1 MKINELF
8 SLDTT
13 LLVKFMRDAGIVH
26 LQGGGYCLTL
36 TDNNP
41 AVKEIE
47 PSRFEDDGKSEQQPC
62 GHSIW
67 EANEAGECLHG
78 CLVNSKEDKE

>member
-8 SLDTT
+8 ALDTA
-13 LLVKFMRDAGIVH
+13 LLGKFMRDAGISS
-26 LQGGGYCLTL
+26 LRGGDYSISLTPN
-36 TDNNP
+36 TP
-41 AVKEIE
+41 VVKEIE
-47 PSRFEDDGKSEQQPC
+47 PSRFDDDSDKEKAPC

-78 CLVNSKEDKE
+78 CLQKGSEDK

>member
-8 SLDTT
+8 ALDAH
-13 LLVKFMRDAGIVH
+13 LLVKFMRDAGISSLH
-26 LQGGGYCLTL
+26 SGDTSISLTPS
-36 TDNNP
+36 NP
-41 AVKEIE
+41 VVKEIE
-47 PSRFEDDGKSEQQPC
+47 PSRFDDDGKAEQAPC

-78 CLVNSKEDKE
+78 CLQKGSEDK